1 MRFLF
6 TKRRLTCGF
15 NNRLDS
21 YGMLSESSRGAE
33 AQAMILALGRSLF
46 IAIVIALNVFA
57 IETAGAVEKENQ
69 MKYRM
74 YALSRIGDWH
84 EFTCLNALWNRESNW
99 NPKAHNGSHYGI
111 PQGRSAWLKNA
122 TPRSQINWG
131 IKYIRNRYK
140 DACTANNHSLAKG
153 YY

>member
-6 TKRRLTCGF
+6 TKRRLTCDF
-15 NNRLDS
+15 NNRFDM
-21 YGMLSESSRGAE
+21 YGKLSASAWGTEPRKRMLAS
-33 AQAMILALGRSLF
+33 GRSVF
-46 IAIVIALNVFA
+46 IALLIAINIIPNSA
-57 IETAGAVEKENQ
+57 NAVDKDKQ

>member
-15 NNRLDS
+15 NNRLDTC
-21 YGMLSESSRGAE
+21 GTLSESSRGAE
-33 AQAMILALGRSLF
+33 TRARILASGRSLF
-46 IAIVIALNVFA
+46 IAIMIALNVLTH
-57 IETAGAVEKENQ
+57 ETAVAVEREQ
-69 MKYRM
+69 QQKYRM
-74 YALSRIGDWH
+74 YALGKIGDWH